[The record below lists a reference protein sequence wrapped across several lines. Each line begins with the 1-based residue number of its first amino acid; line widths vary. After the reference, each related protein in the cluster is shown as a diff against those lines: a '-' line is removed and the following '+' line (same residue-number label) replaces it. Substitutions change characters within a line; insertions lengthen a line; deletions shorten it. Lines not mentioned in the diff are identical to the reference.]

1 MNQVPNKTFLTRKQ
15 VRERYNVADRTVARW
30 VADPELGFTQPL
42 VINDRQFFALD
53 EIETWERLRASV
65 SRKAA

>member
-1 MNQVPNKTFLTRKQ
+1 MNQVPNKTYLPRKQ
-15 VRERYNVADRTVARW
+15 VRERYNVADRTIARW
-30 VADPELGFTQPL
+30 TADPELAFPQPL

-53 EIETWERLRASV
+53 EIEAFERMRASV